1 MGRRTSDT
9 RPEISLRR
17 AVHGLGLRF
26 RLRRRLLGVTTPDFV
41 LPGPMVAVYVDG
53 CYWHG
58 CPVHGTVTFKGPN
71 RHLWEQKISANRA
84 RDESNVRLLNLE
96 GWTVLRFWE
105 CQVKAD
111 ASACAAQV
119 RAAAASPGDD

>member
-1 MGRRTSDT
+1 
-9 RPEISLRR
+9 
-17 AVHGLGLRF
+17 
-26 RLRRRLLGVTTPDFV
+26 
-41 LPGPMVAVYVDG
+41 
-53 CYWHG
+53 
-58 CPVHGTVTFKGPN
+58 VTFNGPN

-111 ASACAAQV
+111 ALACAAQV
-119 RAAAASPGDD
+119 GAAAASPKDD